1 MLARRRSE
9 WAYFCGR
16 LVSKV
21 VVFWDPKC
29 SGHWHFVSFIIR
41 DCWLGSTTR
50 GSTLTIPGWHS
61 LAVWEQR
68 ALILVGFI
76 SHVSRRAGGFTLL
89 AQSTFGPK
97 YCSAQF
103 RSRRCRDTQK
113 PAFFF
118 ATKTLFLSLEAEL
131 WTQSPYATHHSVKL
145 RGLIYFALARTQT
158 LPRCKFIRRAKQEP
172 LKNPF
177 AE

>member
-118 ATKTLFLSLEAEL
+118 ATKTLFLFLSLSRLNFEL
-131 WTQSPYATHHSVKL
+131 SPRMPLIIVSNFAARFIL
-145 RGLIYFALARTQT
+145 RSHAPKRFPDVNLFVEQN
-158 LPRCKFIRRAKQEP
+158 KSH
-172 LKNPF
+172 
-177 AE
+177 